1 MPRLRNFTIDEDY
14 LTDVTIVKEGNSY
27 TDNGRE
33 PTPEEL
39 LKLLK
44 GRGSW
49 RIVGHE
55 DHPEFTKLRDE
66 LERLGYIQTERSWS
80 NGDRV
85 IKAFKLNGLIL
96 SRGEQFSCA
105 TAMGCHLRFKQS
117 HPEYDDGI
125 HW

>member
-1 MPRLRNFTIDEDY
+1 MPRLRNFTIDEEY
-14 LTDVTIVKEGNSY
+14 LTDITIVKEGNSY

-39 LKLLK
+39 LKLLE
-44 GRGSW
+44 GRGNW
-49 RIVGHE
+49 RIVGHQ
-55 DHPEFTKLRDE
+55 DHPEFAKLRDE

-85 IKAFKLNGLIL
+85 VKAFKLNGLIF
-96 SRGEQFSCA
+96 SRGEKFCCA
-105 TAMGCHLRFKQS
+105 AALGCHIRFKRS
-117 HPEYDDGI
+117 HPKYDDGI